1 MGTYGR
7 NFEFRIPPTH
17 GQRAGRYAVPSTG
30 TAIPIGAPI
39 LATPAGTAT
48 SLGMQP
54 VTLVTGATNPVKGA
68 SGILVYEW
76 GPAAFAGDDP
86 YLTTYSDKDYAPLG
100 AAVQMVSGNEV
111 KVVFKNT
118 AANTFLINR
127 VYAGKI
133 MVAGLGATPT
143 LAVGDYLTPGVGDS
157 TSGFWAKGNATNG
170 WFNVTSI
177 DVARQE
183 VEGRM
188 TF

>member
-7 NFEFRIPPTH
+7 NFEFRIPPDA
-17 GQRAGRYAVPSTG
+17 RNRPGRYVVPSTG
-30 TAIPIGAPI
+30 TPIQIGAPVQI
-39 LATPAGTAT
+39 TAGAAAS

-54 VTLVTGATNPVKGA
+54 VTLVTGATAPPVGSA
-68 SGILVYEW
+68 GILVYEW

-86 YLTTYSDKDYAPLG
+86 DLTTYSDKDYAPLG
-100 AAVQMVSGNEV
+100 AAVQMVSSTEV

-127 VYAGKI
+127 TYAGKV
-133 MVAGLGATPT
+133 MVAGFGATPT
-143 LAVGDYLTPGVGDS
+143 IAVGDYLTPGVGDT
-157 TSGFWAKGNATNG
+157 TSGFWAKGNAGNG
-170 WFNVTSI
+170 WIVITSL

-183 VEGRM
+183 IEGRM